1 MPAVLKFEM
10 ILSALLT
17 RFGYSGFFLIKSKN
31 KYYEK
36 IVSVNPNCNIL
47 VFDDFIKAKDVS
59 DSEKKSKK
67 IINDLK
73 IKNKQVEKQILSST
87 LRKLRK
93 GKINIKSDYDLKILF
108 EDLIEYHLA
117 LKVSDKLFNKYNFD
131 FLIINEKGYS
141 PASEFFN
148 IFIKNKK
155 KVIQWVSS
163 VNDDAFVF
171 KKYNYKN
178 KLLHPFSL
186 DDETWKSYVKN
197 KWSKDKNDQILSQI
211 RNFYTDGN
219 WFNRQ
224 DLNKNKFYFKKDI
237 LKKLSI
243 DKSKKTA
250 VIFSYFL

>member
-1 MPAVLKFEM
+1 MILKIGEINTKNLKLRKKNHKKTFLVCAIYTMPAVLKFEM

-59 DSEKKSKK
+59 DSEKKIKK

-93 GKINIKSDYDLKILF
+93 GKLNIKSDYDLKILF

-155 KVIQWVSS
+155 SYSMGIQC
-163 VNDDAFVF
+163 
-171 KKYNYKN
+171 
-178 KLLHPFSL
+178 
-186 DDETWKSYVKN
+186 
-197 KWSKDKNDQILSQI
+197 
-211 RNFYTDGN
+211 
-219 WFNRQ
+219 
-224 DLNKNKFYFKKDI
+224 
-237 LKKLSI
+237 
-243 DKSKKTA
+243 
-250 VIFSYFL
+250 